1 MKNVLIPTDFSIASL
16 NGIEKAV
23 TALNNQ
29 PCNII
34 LFHAFQMPYFHND
47 LFARRG
53 SLPYGDL
60 LNDNFRNACR
70 QIKQQFPK
78 QIKGIHI
85 KHLYGSTAAVFR
97 NFVDANDIDFIFLP
111 ESYVYTPIHKDSIN
125 PINLFKK
132 SGTPFLKEKR
142 VVEIEKGIAAHAMS
156 SITEEKI
163 AYAQTR
169 AVVSSKQ

>member
-1 MKNVLIPTDFSIASL
+1 MKNVLIPTDFSIVSL
-16 NGIEKAV
+16 QGIEKAV
-23 TALNNQ
+23 SALNNQ

-70 QIKQQFPK
+70 QIKQQFPR

-111 ESYVYTPIHKDSIN
+111 EAYVFTPIHKDSIN

-142 VVEIEKGIAAHAMS
+142 AVEIEVGLAEHAMS

-163 AYAQTR
+163 AYAR
-169 AVVSSKQ
+169 PREVVSSKQ